1 MMIFN
6 QIIHAQEYDKSEQT
20 LEFYY
25 IAHDRTTPVG
35 KVCDFI
41 LDRYKEAT
49 YYKDLAMIFYLANGD
64 NPYIVRMNME
74 GDNRKDFDNIINA
87 LQQHMSHEISP
98 NDDRYFI
105 TELFNETDFMEN
117 NGKLRYKT
125 FQWVSFVTPIF
136 WQMGYN
142 EDILASLY
150 FILDMNKLSTDNFT
164 MDIYYDNDGNFRYN
178 SSKPFGDKKLCN
190 RSNIMPLL

>member
-1 MMIFN
+1 MLILS

-25 IAHDRTTPVG
+25 IAHDRATPVG

-41 LDRYKEAT
+41 QDRYKEAT

-64 NPYIVRMNME
+64 NPLIVRMNMQ
-74 GDNRKDFDNIINA
+74 GDNRKEFDNIINA
-87 LQQHMSHEISP
+87 LQQHMSHEVSP
-98 NDDRYFI
+98 NDDKRII
-105 TELFNETDFMEN
+105 TELFNDTDFLES
-117 NGKLRYKT
+117 NGELSYRT

-150 FILDMNKLSTDNFT
+150 FILEMNKLSADTFT
-164 MDIYYDNDGNFRYN
+164 MDIYYDNDGSFRYN
-178 SSKPFGDKKLCN
+178 SAKPFGDKKLCN